1 MLAECRHTPL
11 VFGPGFCVLAFYIQQ
26 GRLCTVGAD
35 LAHELVRDKLVK
47 VLGSEVM
54 ESVMLQSSFEG
65 ALAPQKVRWFLRF
78 IVFVLDFGVLWIRAK
93 GRHTYPSSGAFE
105 TQCVLYDPGHLL
117 SLSHST
123 RPEVRLY
130 CFWYRFCTCC
140 GKRRCR
146 LRDGTAT
153 SSSLA
158 FSFFLWY
165 AVLVLYLGFV
175 LRWMLAVYRH
185 IPHLRDAFGN
195 TVRWLWVLASVS
207 AFNKVGSLF
216 W

>member
-1 MLAECRHTPL
+1 MTQLEDMLLYNRICVDEVPLLMSPVMQAMGWRNVHTWVRPH
-11 VFGPGFCVLAFYIQQ
+11 VYEHSKTAASHAPNDV
-26 GRLCTVGAD
+26 VG
-35 LAHELVRDKLVK
+35 K
-47 VLGSEVM
+47 VPM
-54 ESVMLQSSFEG
+54 
-65 ALAPQKVRWFLRF
+65 WF

>member
-1 MLAECRHTPL
+1 
-11 VFGPGFCVLAFYIQQ
+11 
-26 GRLCTVGAD
+26 
-35 LAHELVRDKLVK
+35 
-47 VLGSEVM
+47 M
-54 ESVMLQSSFEG
+54 ESVILHSSFEG
-65 ALAPQKVRWFLRF
+65 ALALQKVGFLRF
-78 IVFVLDFGVLWIRAK
+78 TVFVLDLGVLWIRAG
-93 GRHTYPSSGAFE
+93 GRHTYPSDGAFE
-105 TQCVLYDPGHLL
+105 TQCVVYEPGHLL

-123 RPEVRLY
+123 RPEVRMN

-146 LRDGTAT
+146 LRDGSAT
-153 SSSLA
+153 SLSLA

-165 AVLVLYLGFV
+165 AVLVLYLGLV